1 MTAIARNYL
10 GRVLMPSSISLYRL
24 LMAEAPRV
32 PELGEISYKAGAARA
47 VANLARYLAEQMAKG
62 TLCVADAPLA
72 AEQFFA
78 MLLGFLQVRALLGV
92 HPHPAPPLPSRPIAP
107 ASRPF
112 PISPHTT

>member
-1 MTAIARNYL
+1 MAAIARNYL
-10 GRVLMPSSISLYRL
+10 GRVLMPSSISLYHL

-47 VANLARYLAEQMAKG
+47 VANLPRYLEEQMAKG

-78 MLLGFLQVRALLGV
+78 MLLGFMQVRALLGV
-92 HPHPAPPLPSRPIAP
+92 DQNPEPPMQIGR
-107 ASRPF
+107 ASCRERGGPYG
-112 PISPHTT
+112 

>member
-1 MTAIARNYL
+1 MAAIARNYL

-47 VANLARYLAEQMAKG
+47 VANLARYLEEQMAKG
-62 TLCVADAPLA
+62 TLSIADAPLA

-78 MLLGFLQVRALLGV
+78 MLLGFMQVRRSEERRVGKACV
-92 HPHPAPPLPSRPIAP
+92 STCRSRW
-107 ASRPF
+107 SRY
-112 PISPHTT
+112 H